1 MRTPLRVLIVEDQ
14 ENDAAMLLAELD
26 RLGYE
31 VISVRVETA
40 VAMSVALAEQK
51 WDLIISDFSLPQ
63 FSALDAL
70 SLCRDRAVE
79 VPFLIVSGQIG
90 EEEALESMR
99 LGALD
104 FMTKGRLARLG
115 PAITRALRGAEER
128 QARRVAEARLKR
140 AEKLEAIG
148 QLAGGVAHDF
158 NNLLAVIQ
166 GYGDLLMKDLSGDA
180 PRQARLDAILRA
192 ANRGASLTRQ
202 LLTFSRQH
210 PFQARPVDLNAV
222 VTEMEGMLRRL
233 ISEDVQIT
241 TRLMEGLHLVKADP
255 AQIEQ
260 VVMNLAINGRDA
272 MSGGGRLIIETSN
285 VDLDDTYIMSHP
297 DAKAGPYAL
306 LTVSDTGHGMGPDTV
321 SHIFEPFF
329 TTKEPGKGTGL
340 GLATVY
346 GIVRQSGGHIA
357 VYSEPGR
364 GSTFRVYL
372 PRTDEAAQALAP
384 PRAPEVLSVGSETV
398 LLVEDDPM
406 LQAVIQEALQSG
418 GYTVIT
424 GLSPEASLAAA
435 ADHTG
440 PIHLMLTDV
449 VMPRI
454 SGPEVAVRAKA
465 TRPGMKVLYMSG
477 YVGAAAEHQTD
488 LPPSAT
494 FLQKPF
500 SVDALLRKVRETLE
514 SPQ

>member
-1 MRTPLRVLIVEDQ
+1 
-14 ENDAAMLLAELD
+14 
-26 RLGYE
+26 
-31 VISVRVETA
+31 
-40 VAMSVALAEQK
+40 
-51 WDLIISDFSLPQ
+51 
-63 FSALDAL
+63 
-70 SLCRDRAVE
+70 
-79 VPFLIVSGQIG
+79 
-90 EEEALESMR
+90 
-99 LGALD
+99 
-104 FMTKGRLARLG
+104 
-115 PAITRALRGAEER
+115 
-128 QARRVAEARLKR
+128 
-140 AEKLEAIG
+140 
-148 QLAGGVAHDF
+148 
-158 NNLLAVIQ
+158 
-166 GYGDLLMKDLSGDA
+166 
-180 PRQARLDAILRA
+180 
-192 ANRGASLTRQ
+192 
-202 LLTFSRQH
+202 
-210 PFQARPVDLNAV
+210 
-222 VTEMEGMLRRL
+222 
-233 ISEDVQIT
+233 
-241 TRLMEGLHLVKADP
+241 
-255 AQIEQ
+255 
-260 VVMNLAINGRDA
+260 
-272 MSGGGRLIIETSN
+272 
-285 VDLDDTYIMSHP
+285 
-297 DAKAGPYAL
+297 
-306 LTVSDTGHGMGPDTV
+306 
-321 SHIFEPFF
+321 
-329 TTKEPGKGTGL
+329 
-340 GLATVY
+340 LATVY

-488 LPPSAT
+488 LPPSAA